1 MTEESDGLNLTKRNN
16 FIVNQTA
23 QISNCNNSIILHQT
37 ARIFH
42 RNDSTN

>member
-23 QISNCNNSIILHQT
+23 
-37 ARIFH
+37 RIFH